1 MSEDQLVSNN
11 NDPTVVFSD
20 IDVPITSILLRCEDN
35 IPGSSQSQ
43 LFYRGPNQEFTEIR
57 SIRFALESKDPVY
70 FPIPTDVDVLRLDL
84 VGQPNVAVTCQDIVI
99 NPKMPFEITW
109 VRAVDYLAILILT
122 ILWFSVIPNSFQKK
136 ASTSLY
142 RYGHWILCIGL
153 LLIGTIYEITIT
165 YDSAHYLWLADLFK
179 SGDWAS
185 WDVIRNPGFPF
196 QIYLSQLIFGNSI
209 DGLRWSMVLSNVLF
223 YLIISELAIEALQLK
238 NLLINTY

>member
-1 MSEDQLVSNN
+1 MVVEFFGFNRNFLFNSIGSASKELEIRNGTINGFVLRENQLVSAN

-109 VRAVDYLAILILT
+109 VRAVGYLAILILT

-153 LLIGTIYEITIT
+153 LLIGTIYEITIK
-165 YDSAHYLWLADLFK
+165 YDSAHLSFPLDLYFHNFDLK
-179 SGDWAS
+179 KTKIGT
-185 WDVIRNPGFPF
+185 
-196 QIYLSQLIFGNSI
+196 
-209 DGLRWSMVLSNVLF
+209 LRGV
-223 YLIISELAIEALQLK
+223 EEKRDRLQ
-238 NLLINTY
+238 